1 MGDPLDP
8 YSVLGVRPAAS
19 ILEIARARRR
29 LARRYHPDVSDQ
41 AAATVRMKQ
50 INAAWE
56 LLSDPSARAAWDRAH
71 GSAQASPWPPG
82 ATYANATTAHTMW
95 TYDSQP
101 SPARRTVQPS
111 AGPRGW
117 QESGWGA
124 VAIVG
129 LMVALIFI
137 GAVALAPPSA
147 PLPPA
152 PDAPWVQDNL
162 GGP

>member
-8 YSVLGVRPAAS
+8 YSVLGVRPGAS
-19 ILEIARARRR
+19 ILEIARVRRR

-41 AAATVRMKQ
+41 PAATVRMQ
-50 INAAWE
+50 QVNAARA

-71 GSAQASPWPPG
+71 WSAQASPWTPG
-82 ATYANATTAHTMW
+82 ATYGNATTAHAMW
-95 TYDSQP
+95 TSDGQP

-111 AGPRGW
+111 AGPRSW
-117 QESGWGA
+117 HESGWGA

-129 LMVALIFI
+129 LMAALLFI
-137 GAVALAPPSA
+137 AAVVLTPPSA

-152 PDAPWVQDNL
+152 RDTPWVQDNL
-162 GGP
+162 GNP